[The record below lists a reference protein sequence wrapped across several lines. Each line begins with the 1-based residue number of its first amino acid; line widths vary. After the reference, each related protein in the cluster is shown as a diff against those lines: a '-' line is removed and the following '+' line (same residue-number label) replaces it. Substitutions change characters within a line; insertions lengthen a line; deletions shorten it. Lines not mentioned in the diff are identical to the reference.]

1 MKKLLSLLLT
11 LCMLLPF
18 AVPAA
23 AIAQTA
29 DFAYETA
36 DGEVTITGYHGNGTN
51 VVIPSEIWGLPVTKI
66 GQCAFSCRDAIVK
79 IVLPDSIRH
88 LEMNCFEGC
97 TGLKSIDL
105 PQGLLSIDMD
115 AFVDCSALTSI
126 RIPASVSFIAQGA
139 FRYTRGLT
147 EITVDESNP
156 YYYSSGNCLVETE
169 TQLLIAGCKN
179 SVIPDGVVTIGE
191 FAFAGCSSLE
201 SIAFPDTLKTIGFSA
216 FHSCTSLQDLVFPEG
231 LVTIEPGAFGCCSSL
246 KDVVFPQ
253 GLHLLDNAF
262 YLCDSLVSAY
272 IPSSVQWVGEN
283 LFDGNYNMRAI
294 YCDLPYRPYGWSEN
308 WLAGC
313 DAAVYW
319 RGEFESIYP
328 VTNLALGK
336 EYTISQQYR
345 QGGAETN
352 WGWDDQAPIAYP
364 DEGGTLTDGAV
375 WPAEDSFYDPAW
387 AGFSARCPEYGE
399 LGYAYMTLDLG
410 EITAF
415 DRVLLHGY
423 RDSTAGIGLPHHLA
437 FFVSD
442 DGNEY
447 TQAGTMDLNSG
458 EYSNDPLPIT
468 FESPMNG
475 RYLQIR
481 YQMENWAFFSELEV
495 YNAGIEFAPET
506 PSLLGDVNGDGAVNS
521 LDVTRLM
528 QYFADYDYASG
539 TSPVE
544 ISAHADCNGNGTVD
558 GRDVSRLLRYLANR
572 NPATGE
578 SSVTLG

>member
-1 MKKLLSLLLT
+1 MKKTLSLILT
-11 LCMLLPF
+11 FCMLLSF
-18 AVPAA
+18 AVPMTAM
-23 AIAQTA
+23 AQA
-29 DFAYETA
+29 SDFMYEII
-36 DGEVTITGYHGNGTN
+36 DGEVTITGYTGNDKK
-51 VVIPSEIWGLPVTKI
+51 VVIPSVIEGCPVTAI
-66 GQCAFSCRDAIVK
+66 GQSAFSCQDAIVE

-88 LEMNCFEGC
+88 LEMYCFEGC
-97 TGLKSIDL
+97 TSLKSLDL

-115 AFVDCSALTSI
+115 AFIECNALTSI
-126 RIPASVSFIAQGA
+126 HIPANVSFIAQGA

-147 EITVDESNP
+147 EITVDENNP
-156 YYYSSGNCLVETE
+156 CYYSSGNCLVETE
-169 TQLLIAGCKN
+169 TQLLIAGCDN
-179 SVIPDGVVTIGE
+179 SVIPDGIVSIGE
-191 FAFAGCSSLE
+191 FAFLCRTALE
-201 SIAFPDTLKTIGFSA
+201 NVVFPDTLKTIGFMA
-216 FHSCTSLQDLVFPEG
+216 FHTCTSLQDFVLPEG
-231 LVTIEPGAFGCCSSL
+231 LVTIESGAFASCSSL
-246 KDVVFPQ
+246 KNVVLPQ
-253 GLHLLDNAF
+253 GLHMLGNAF

-272 IPSSVQWVGEN
+272 IPSSVQWVDES
-283 LFDGNYNMRAI
+283 LFEGNYNMRAI
-294 YCDLPYRPYGWSEN
+294 YCDLPYRPYSWSKN

-375 WPAEDSFYDPAW
+375 WPAESSFYDPAW

-410 EITAF
+410 EATAF
-415 DRVLLHGY
+415 DRVVLHCY
-423 RDSTAGIGLPHHLA
+423 QAPTAGIGLPHHLA

-442 DGNEY
+442 DGNSY
-447 TQAGTMDLNSG
+447 TQAGSMDLNLG
-458 EYSNDPLPIT
+458 EYSNDPLTIA

-506 PSLLGDVNGDGAVNS
+506 PSQPGDVNGDGEIDGRDATKLLEYLAN
-521 LDVTRLM
+521 LDM
-528 QYFADYDYASG
+528 QTG
-539 TSPVE
+539 TSSVE
-544 ISAHADCNGNGTVD
+544 ISAAADCNGDGTVD
-558 GRDVSRLLRYLANR
+558 GRDAVLLLRYLANYD
-572 NPATGE
+572 PVTGK
-578 SSVTLG
+578 SSVELG